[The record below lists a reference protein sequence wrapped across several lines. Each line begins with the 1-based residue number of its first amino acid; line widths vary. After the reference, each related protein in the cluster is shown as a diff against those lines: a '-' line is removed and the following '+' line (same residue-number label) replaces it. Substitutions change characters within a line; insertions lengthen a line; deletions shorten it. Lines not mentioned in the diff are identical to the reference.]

1 MHIDITFK
9 NIDPSD
15 ALKDYAKKRL
25 TKIGKFIDRPAD
37 AHVILSVEKIRH
49 KAEVTL
55 NADGVIINA
64 IEITEDM
71 YSAIDMVMEKVER
84 QVKKHKEKLQVRK
97 PLAKILEEEP
107 LAKPTKKL
115 KIIKEIDYFV
125 KPMSIEEAV
134 LQIDVAKQDFI
145 IFHNTDSKQVN
156 LIYKR
161 KDGSLGIVEPQI

>member
-25 TKIGKFIDRPAD
+25 AKIGKFIDRPAE

-55 NADGVIINA
+55 NADGVILNA
-64 IEITEDM
+64 VEITEDM
-71 YSAIDMVMEKVER
+71 YSAIDIVMEKVER

-97 PLAKILEEEP
+97 PVAKNMEEEIAP
-107 LAKPTKKL
+107 EP
-115 KIIKEIDYFV
+115 
-125 KPMSIEEAV
+125 
-134 LQIDVAKQDFI
+134 
-145 IFHNTDSKQVN
+145 
-156 LIYKR
+156 R
-161 KDGSLGIVEPQI
+161 KNSR

>member
-25 TKIGKFIDRPAD
+25 AKIGKFIDRPAE

-71 YSAIDMVMEKVER
+71 YAAIDMVMDKVER

-97 PLAKILEEEP
+97 PAAKSLEEKPE
-107 LAKPTKKL
+107 AKSKK
-115 KIIKEIDYFV
+115 KIRIVKEKDYFV
-125 KPMSIEEAV
+125 KPMSVEEAV
-134 LQIDVAKQDFI
+134 LQIDIAEQDFI
-145 IFHNTDSKQVN
+145 IFHNTDSKQIN

-161 KDGSLGIVEPQI
+161 KDGSLGVVEPQI

>member
-25 TKIGKFIDRPAD
+25 AKIGKFIDRPAE

-71 YSAIDMVMEKVER
+71 YSAIDIVMEKVER

-97 PLAKILEEEP
+97 PAAKNIEEEIKAEP
-107 LAKPTKKL
+107 KKKL
-115 KIIKEIDYFV
+115 KIVKEKDYFV
-125 KPMSIEEAV
+125 KPMSVEEAV
-134 LQIDVAKQDFI
+134 MQLDVVEQDFI
-145 IFHNTDSKQVN
+145 IFHNTDSKQIN
-156 LIYKR
+156 LVYRR
-161 KDGSLGIVEPQI
+161 KDGSLGVVEPQI

>member
-25 TKIGKFIDRPAD
+25 TKIGKFIDRPAE

-71 YSAIDMVMEKVER
+71 YSAIDIVMEKLER
-84 QVKKHKEKLQVRK
+84 QVKKHKEKAPGQKARG
-97 PLAKILEEEP
+97 
-107 LAKPTKKL
+107 KKSGRGSPG
-115 KIIKEIDYFV
+115 KTGKE
-125 KPMSIEEAV
+125 A
-134 LQIDVAKQDFI
+134 QG
-145 IFHNTDSKQVN
+145 SKG
-156 LIYKR
+156 KR
-161 KDGSLGIVEPQI
+161 LFRQTHEC